1 MRQVKNGATIGY
13 MRLALANKRTAIIL
27 STGMY
32 LKLTKNGEKHNEPAV
47 QQEASACLRDY
58 VTLVS
63 DTSSFDEADFDKY
76 TNINES
82 AYRLKKITDDAEN
95 KRHAKVGWKCNCPHY
110 FKHGKC
116 KHSLAWAIKQGDQE
130 IPEEYNMERVGDER
144 KPGRPKKAKCGQSL
158 G

>member
-13 MRLALANKRTAIIL
+13 MRLVLANKRTAIIL

-47 QQEASACLRDY
+47 QREASARLHDY

-63 DTSSFDEADFDKY
+63 DTSSFDEADFDEY
-76 TNINES
+76 TSINES
-82 AYRLKKITDDAEN
+82 AYRLKN
-95 KRHAKVGWKCNCPHY
+95 KRHAKVGWRCNCPHY

-144 KPGRPKKAKCGQSL
+144 RPGRPKKAKCGQSL

>member
-1 MRQVKNGATIGY
+1 

-63 DTSSFDEADFDKY
+63 DTSSFDEADFDEY
-76 TNINES
+76 TSINES

-144 KPGRPKKAKCGQSL
+144 GGRRRQNAASPSASKPQ
-158 G
+158 